1 MADHDSAKDDLRRW
15 VLAVPLAALSIPIF
29 AIFADA
35 VWVPYLIFSIAMV
48 VAVTIAVRSVMSH
61 QHRLKMEELEMK
73 EKLMRS
79 EREQL
84 RSAERILEL
93 DETKGLRAQM
103 EPPAEA

>member
-1 MADHDSAKDDLRRW
+1 MAGHDSSKDDLGKW

-29 AIFADA
+29 AIFSDA
-35 VWVPYLIFSIAMV
+35 AWVPYLIFSIALV

-79 EREQL
+79 EHEQL

-93 DETKGLRAQM
+93 DETKGLRTQM